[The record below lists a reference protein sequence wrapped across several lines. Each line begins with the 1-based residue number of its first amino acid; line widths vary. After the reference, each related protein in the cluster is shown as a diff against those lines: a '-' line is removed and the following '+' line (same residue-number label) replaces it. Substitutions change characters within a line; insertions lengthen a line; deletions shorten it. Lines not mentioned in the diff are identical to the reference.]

1 MTVPTFVD
9 TSAIYALLDQDDANH
24 AAAAGWIAG
33 PGSEVDE
40 ILISH
45 AYVIVEATA
54 LVHRR
59 LGTEAVRAL
68 VDAFVPSL
76 SLVYIDEVTHAAA
89 MADHR
94 ASLARRTSFV
104 DHVSFEVMRTGG
116 IDAAFTFDDDF
127 VREGFATVPG

>member
-9 TSAIYALLDQDDANH
+9 TSAIY
-24 AAAAGWIAG
+24 
-33 PGSEVDE
+33 
-40 ILISH
+40 
-45 AYVIVEATA
+45 
-54 LVHRR
+54 
-59 LGTEAVRAL
+59 
-68 VDAFVPSL
+68 
-76 SLVYIDEVTHAAA
+76 
-89 MADHR
+89 R